1 MINRIQRRLHK
12 LALASLVTAGSS
24 IASFVSA
31 DTFDCGSHVVPVH
44 PLVTVPSLALTPYS
58 PDGVAP
64 VQTLVTS
71 QSSSA
76 GRSALQST
84 ACREMART
92 EELCG
97 WVNMAEVLPAPTPA
111 TDDFAAEDFATEDF
125 AAAFA
130 KSLAGSWQNDAAD
143 TTPIAPQGWAGGF
156 STHDSCPIDVRR
168 MIYSDIVTNH
178 AKPQSSPSPS
188 PSPQLTSAGI
198 AASLVAATGV
208 KVHQFAEPFAM
219 VGPSIAD
226 SLASVRLLQNWYAG
240 LVDSAESLRMA
251 DEAKLRADIDALAME
266 EPIDASGF
274 VGSGFVGPIQPPAQ
288 PSIVVEDLNPLVGG
302 SPIVMTIR
310 VEEYLAYDLAPRDMM
325 VWALPSM
332 RRTFCIREQ
341 LDRAAQAAMWNEA
354 DNEIAAGSL
363 WQSTADLVQ
372 SSPECLM
379 DDLLCRVHAATH
391 SVDFIALSQPR
402 SIGRSIG
409 SLVRS
414 STRAA
419 GETFRSI
426 AVRMPKSDAPAD
438 RPVVKRIATQNTCTM
453 R

>member
-1 MINRIQRRLHK
+1 MINRIQRRLHT

-24 IASFVSA
+24 IAAFVSA
-31 DTFDCGSHVVPVH
+31 DTFDCGSHIVPVH

-84 ACREMART
+84 ACREMAPT

-97 WVNMAEVLPAPTPA
+97 WVDMAEVLPTPTPVA
-111 TDDFAAEDFATEDF
+111 EDLAAESRESADFAK
-125 AAAFA
+125 AFA
-130 KSLAGSWQNDAAD
+130 NSLAGSWQDEATDNQPVAAQ
-143 TTPIAPQGWAGGF
+143 AWAGGF

-168 MIYSDIVTNH
+168 MIYSDVVTSH
-178 AKPQSSPSPS
+178 AKPASSSS
-188 PSPQLTSAGI
+188 QLTSAGI
-198 AASLVAATGV
+198 ATSLVAATGI
-208 KVHQFAEPFAM
+208 KVQQFVEPFAM

-226 SLASVRLLQNWYAG
+226 SLASVRSLQDWYAG
-240 LVDSAESLRMA
+240 LINSAESLRVA
-251 DEAKLRADIDALAME
+251 DQAKLRADIAALAME

-274 VGSGFVGPIQPPAQ
+274 ADPIRQPAQ
-288 PSIVVEDLNPLVGG
+288 PSIVVEKLDPLVGG

-332 RRTFCIREQ
+332 SRTFCIREQ
-341 LDRAAQAAMWNEA
+341 LDQAAEAAVWNEA
-354 DNEIAAGSL
+354 DVDGSREPL

-391 SVDFIALSQPR
+391 SVDLLALTQPR
-402 SIGRSIG
+402 FIGRSIA

-414 STRAA
+414 STQAA

-426 AVRMPKSDAPAD
+426 AIRMPKSDAPDD
-438 RPVVKRIATQNTCTM
+438 RPVVKRLAKQNTCTM